1 LAKIVQIKNSECL
14 MKTAR
19 TILLAAV
26 AAVGSS
32 ALSFAVDAVGSAP
45 APAAAPATQ
54 PANPQVQKMI
64 DSLAD
69 DDPAI
74 REAASNGL
82 EKLGREALPQLK
94 ENADSENPE
103 IRSRVRT
110 LIRHAERRLP
120 PAAPRRDGG
129 FSSHST
135 RMSISNGRKTID
147 VDDNG
152 YKIRIEQSDE
162 GIKMNVTGEENGK
175 EVTETYSAK
184 DADQLKRDNPEA
196 FALYDKYNGN
206 GFQVRGFG
214 GNGIQGNVQIQIQG
228 GNGGVF
234 INPNGGAQ
242 IGPGGFGGRRF
253 IRPDP
258 NQQPQQPLPEEAQKK
273 IQEQLKQQ
281 DVPEEQ
287 RRIMEQ
293 LLERIQRQQQDVQE
307 QVQKQLEDEKRK
319 AVDDLKVPEREEK
332 KDVEKKPEEKKDAK

>member
-1 LAKIVQIKNSECL
+1 

-26 AAVGSS
+26 TAVASS
-32 ALSFAVDAVGSAP
+32 TFTLAVDAVGSAP
-45 APAAAPATQ
+45 APTAAPATK
-54 PANPQVQKMI
+54 PADPQVQKMI

-74 REAASNGL
+74 REAASQGL
-82 EKLGREALPQLK
+82 EKLGREALPKLK

-120 PAAPRRDGG
+120 PAAPQRAGG

-147 VDDNG
+147 IDDNG
-152 YKIRIEQSDE
+152 YKIRIEQSAD
-162 GIKMNVTGEENGK
+162 GIKMSVTGEENGK
-175 EVTETYSAK
+175 AVTEDYTAK

-196 FALYDKYNGN
+196 FALYDKYNN
-206 GFQVRGFG
+206 GHAGGLIINGGAGGF
-214 GNGIQGNVQIQIQG
+214 QGNVQIQIQG
-228 GNGGVF
+228 GNAQGGVF
-234 INPNGGAQ
+234 INPNGGGAL

-253 IRPDP
+253 VRPDP
-258 NQQPQQPLPEEAQKK
+258 NPQPQQPLPEEAQKK

-332 KDVEKKPEEKKDAK
+332 KDAEKKPEEKKDAK